1 MNFRSEGILENGGK
15 IYTETMQRTPLYGE
29 DIIRVRGKLYRE
41 WDPKRSKLS
50 AAIRKNLRHFP
61 INVNSSLLYLGA
73 STGTT
78 VSHVSDICKN
88 GRITAVEKAYE
99 PFSKL
104 LRLSESRANIFPIL
118 EDALKV
124 EKYGHFIDKPEVL
137 YQDIAQRNQAQI
149 FNTVSSSFKSIEAGI
164 LIIKVR
170 AVTSRKGNEEVLK
183 NQLEII
189 ENYKVKELVDLT
201 PYSIANYLAVLS

>member
-1 MNFRSEGILENGGK
+1 MNFRSEGMLENGGK
-15 IYTETMQRTPLYGE
+15 IYTETAQRVPVYGE
-29 DIIRVRGKLYRE
+29 EIIRIKGKLYRE
-41 WDPKRSKLS
+41 WDPERSKLS
-50 AAIRKNLRHFP
+50 AAIKKNLRFFP
-61 INVNSSLLYLGA
+61 FNMKTSALYLGA

-88 GRITAVEKAYE
+88 GRIMAVEKAYE

-104 LRLSESRANIFPIL
+104 LKLSESRTNIFPIL
-118 EDALKV
+118 EDALKI
-124 EKYGHFIDKPEVL
+124 EKYRHFIEKPEVL

-149 FNTVSSSFKSIEAGI
+149 FNTVSSSFKGIESGI

-183 NQLEII
+183 SQLEGID
-189 ENYKVKELVDLT
+189 NYRVRQLVDLS
-201 PYSIANYLAVLS
+201 PYSIANYLVVLS